1 MSPTIT
7 TGRFAAR
14 ARPMFTKSVA
24 RKLISAGEP
33 APSQMTASN
42 SVRSRANSSCTTA
55 DSLLRSDQYS
65 AAVAT
70 PATCPLTT
78 SCEVMSL
85 PGLSRIGLNRT
96 LGAKPAARACI
107 AWARP
112 ISPPSTVTAELFD
125 MFCALNGATRIPLRA
140 NSRQSPA
147 TTTDFPA
154 SEVVPATSSAPLTSR
169 QGEDVR
175 AGLGDQ
181 QCVLELRSPLAV
193 FGDDGP
199 AVVPDLI
206 VQRAEVDHR
215 LDGERHPGLE
225 DRGNRRLVVVP
236 HDQAVVEGRADA
248 GTGEV
253 ANDVLAE
260 PVCVGFDDAADHR
273 QCPAR
278 FDGLDRPHRRLVG
291 ALDKQPV

>member
-1 MSPTIT
+1 MSPTMT

-33 APSQMTASN
+33 APSQITTSN
-42 SVRSRANSSCTTA
+42 SVRNCANSSCTIA

-65 AAVAT
+65 AAGAT
-70 PATCPLTT
+70 PATCPLIT

-96 LGAKPAARACI
+96 LGARPAARACI

-140 NSRQSPA
+140 SNRQSPA

-154 SEVVPATSSAPLTSR
+154 SELVPATSSAPLTVAWRGETSR
-169 QGEDVR
+169 QGEDVH

-181 QCVLELRSPLAV
+181 QCVLELRGPLAV
-193 FGDDGP
+193 FGDHRP
-199 AVVPDLI
+199 AVV
-206 VQRAEVDHR
+206 
-215 LDGERHPGLE
+215 
-225 DRGNRRLVVVP
+225 
-236 HDQAVVEGRADA
+236 
-248 GTGEV
+248 
-253 ANDVLAE
+253 
-260 PVCVGFDDAADHR
+260 
-273 QCPAR
+273 
-278 FDGLDRPHRRLVG
+278 
-291 ALDKQPV
+291 